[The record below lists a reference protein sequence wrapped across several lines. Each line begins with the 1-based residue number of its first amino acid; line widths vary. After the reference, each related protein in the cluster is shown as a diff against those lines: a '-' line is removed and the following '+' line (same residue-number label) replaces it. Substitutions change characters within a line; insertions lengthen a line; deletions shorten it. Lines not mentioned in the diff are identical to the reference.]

1 VPQDALIVQLVVTFF
16 RNLLAVPDARSTSG
30 SRGDHRTRLRG
41 ELLQRLADDHVLELL
56 LVFAQHTDVVG
67 CKVVVQKRFSS
78 VLHTAMNTSD
88 AEGAHTEAPT
98 SITAHQACE
107 CRSNRGTKELP
118 IICCVLQGSLKN
130 EAALLQ

>member
-1 VPQDALIVQLVVTFF
+1 MQLVVTFF

-67 CKVVVQKRFSS
+67 LEVVMQNRFSS
-78 VLHTAMNTSD
+78 VLHEATNTSD
-88 AEGAHTEAPT
+88 AEGAH
-98 SITAHQACE
+98 H
-107 CRSNRGTKELP
+107 
-118 IICCVLQGSLKN
+118 GSSHVYN
-130 EAALLQ
+130 SSSSM